1 MGPVVRVDLGAYGE
15 AFTAALDVR
24 ACASAFPRDAA
35 FVSLGQ
41 NCSTAWY
48 LQLVGKR
55 TCAYPFDWIFSSPQ
69 IVEHCL
75 RDDFRDFLNRELLV
89 PVDAS
94 CAGHV
99 RYHARLFNHRN
110 ALLEEHHAHYVRS
123 VGRLRALL
131 ASERPIV
138 FVSTSLPE
146 HDARPAWRDGF
157 VGDYA
162 APANTDAL
170 HEYAELHAL
179 VTARAAPTWLV
190 VIEQR
195 TNRERPRVDARA
207 LAAGFHVLRF
217 DVCGAS
223 NGVNYVH
230 PLDDSL
236 ARVVYASLAS

>member
-1 MGPVVRVDLGAYGE
+1 MGPVARVELAAYDE

-24 ACASAFPRDAA
+24 ACASAFPRGSA

-55 TCAYPFDWIFSSPQ
+55 ACAYPFDWIFSSPQ

-75 RDDFRDFLNRELLV
+75 RDDFRAFLDKELLV

-94 CAGHV
+94 CAGHA

-123 VGRLRALL
+123 FGRFRALMD
-131 ASERPIV
+131 SERPVV
-138 FVSTSLPE
+138 FVSTALPE
-146 HDARPAWRDGF
+146 HAARPARRDGF
-157 VGDYA
+157 VYDYA
-162 APANTDAL
+162 APANVDAL
-170 HEYAELHAL
+170 SEYEALHAL

-195 TNRERPRVDARA
+195 TNRDRARVDVRA
-207 LAAGFHVLRF
+207 HGGDFIVVRF

-230 PLDDSL
+230 PIDDSL
-236 ARVVYASLAS
+236 ARVLYASIGG